1 MAKKIKNER
10 CPLQRECGR
19 SCEHVGAELK
29 CDYYRNNGIGDNTIP
44 DQEELRKQIERL
56 KDNEDYEAELAALPD
71 EEEEAAPTSEAKLV
85 YISVDKLE
93 PHPDNPRKDLGDL
106 TELADSIKAKGVM
119 QNLTVVPF
127 KSRTNPKF
135 NGAGRYTV
143 IIGHRRLGAAKLAGL
158 TELPCVITEMSEQ
171 EQIATMLLENMQRSD
186 LTAYEQAQGFQM
198 MIDFGD
204 SVDGIAEKTGFSKS
218 TVRRRLKMAEL
229 NQDTLKKVSER
240 QLSLMDFDRL
250 TEIEDITLRNK
261 VLAFMG
267 TNNFESELTKAL
279 SAQKAEAQKTKWLNV
294 LAEKGIKEIPESEV
308 FATKYTGVGQYRFDT
323 NDPVVLDR
331 IIEEGVDYY
340 YAIAYSNWV
349 YIRKDKVITAED
361 EAAAAEQERVNAE
374 RRERR
379 EALEAASTRAF
390 ECRKRFIKSVGT
402 SAAKKCIKDIISY
415 TVCHAWTPN
424 IYGSF
429 DCELY
434 AEMMGGVEIPAGPK
448 NYGLVQYETENM
460 PEYALLCYAYALW
473 NDSASNSYYDYQQMH
488 RENIKLNALYT
499 LLKKLGYEMSDEEIA
514 LQDGTSEL
522 FVKPE
527 TEDEDEFDEDEE
539 FCDDEDF
546 EDEGE
551 TVEAELIEDEDP
563 ADEDETSDEDAERDD
578 ILERLRAEYGGE
590 TDDE

>member
-71 EEEEAAPTSEAKLV
+71 EEEEATPTSEAKLV

-135 NGAGRYTV
+135 NGTGRYTV

-186 LTAYEQAQGFQM
+186 LTVYEQATAFQM
-198 MIDFGD
+198 MFDFGE
-204 SVDGIAEKTGFSKS
+204 SIESISEKTGFSK
-218 TVRRRLKMAEL
+218 TTIRRRMKMAEL

-261 VLAFMG
+261 VLASMG

-279 SAQKAEAQKTKWLNV
+279 SAQKAEAQKTKWLNA

-424 IYGSF
+424 IYDSF

-527 TEDEDEFDEDEE
+527 TEDEDEFDEDEK

-563 ADEDETSDEDAERDD
+563 ADDETPESEKDVVEQLKEIYGSDE
-578 ILERLRAEYGGE
+578 
-590 TDDE
+590 

>member
-10 CPLQRECGR
+10 CPLQNECGR
-19 SCEHVGAELK
+19 KCENVGTELQ
-29 CDYYRNNGIGDNTIP
+29 CDYYRNNGIGDSTIP
-44 DQEELRKQIERL
+44 DQEELREEIARL
-56 KDNEDYEAELAALPD
+56 KDNEDFAAELAALPD
-71 EEEEAAPTSEAKLV
+71 EEEEAAPANEAKLV

-261 VLAFMG
+261 VLASMG

-279 SAQKAEAQKTKWLNV
+279 SAQKAEAQKTKWLNA

-323 NDPVVLDR
+323 NDPVVR
-331 IIEEGVDYY
+331 GGVDYY

-349 YIRKDKVITAED
+349 YIRKDRVITAED

-374 RRERR
+374 RRERC

-539 FCDDEDF
+539 FCDEDF

-563 ADEDETSDEDAERDD
+563 ADEDETSDEDAERDE
-578 ILERLRAEYGGE
+578 LLAKLRAEYGGD